1 MAEQMRP
8 SSKKDAPDPASS
20 YGREDPNKEA
30 GAGRLDNNIST
41 PTNCADKIQETAP
54 NRSQPDRQINAEE
67 GLRAG
72 ERQDPA
78 RTMFDEEPTDADMHP
93 QAIQNPRDKRDPRI
107 GGKGGTPDEG
117 EPTRR
122 G

>member
-8 SSKKDAPDPASS
+8 SSKKDAPDPAHS
-20 YGREDPNKEA
+20 YERADPNWEA

-41 PTNCADKIQETAP
+41 PTSRPDQIQETAP
-54 NRSQPDRQINAEE
+54 NRSDPERQINAEE

-72 ERQDPA
+72 ERRDPDHS
-78 RTMFDEEPTDADMHP
+78 MFEEEPTGADLAP
-93 QAIQNPRDKRDPRI
+93 QDIQDPRRQRHPRT
-107 GGKGGTPDEG
+107 GGKGGTPNEG
-117 EPTRR
+117 EPRKS